1 MTGTTLKITK
11 KNFQDEELPHELF
24 LTTRQR
30 LYFSARNMLM
40 DIKLSIRQ
48 LSKIIQL
55 SGFLGKH

>member
-1 MTGTTLKITK
+1 MTRTTLKITK

>member
-11 KNFQDEELPHELF
+11 KNFQDKELPHELF